1 MAKPIEPTPVLR
13 GKYALRFLR
22 MMEETE
28 KRTELNQSEKELKRL
43 MKENEGLFKNIK
55 TTL

>member
-22 MMEETE
+22 MMKETE
-28 KRTELNQSEKELKRL
+28 SRKELTQSEKELKRL
-43 MKENEGLFKNIK
+43 MEENEHLFKNVK